1 MTSRIFS
8 FFSIFLDRTRICRV
22 RQPENANSGC
32 RGSVIEG
39 VFEKD
44 IKRLIRKK
52 EPGRYESDFFFTA
65 AAGVP
70 LSVIGGLMHW
80 PSAVLFIIYC
90 LTIIALAS
98 YMGRATESLAIIA
111 GPRIG
116 GLLNATFGNAVE
128 LIISLFALKEGLTG
142 IVLASLTGSVLGN
155 LLLVAGLSFFIG
167 GLKYKRQEFNIH
179 DARHNS
185 GLLIFAII
193 VAFVIPEVFSMDMG
207 EKNKLDLSVGIS
219 IIMILLYVAALYFK
233 LVTHRGV
240 YQPNQPEAKEEEEQ
254 PEWSG
259 KRATA
264 VLFISTIIVAYI
276 SENLVHTFHAVAEQ
290 FGWSELFIGVII
302 VAIVG
307 NAAEHASAI
316 IMAYKDKMDV
326 AVEIAVGS
334 TLQIAMFVAPVL
346 VICSIFFPV
355 NMPLVFT
362 LPELVAMIS
371 SVLLMTMISNDGDS
385 NWFEGATLLA
395 AYVIM
400 AIGFFLL

>member
-1 MTSRIFS
+1 MNRIF
-8 FFSIFLDRTRICRV
+8 FILV
-22 RQPENANSGC
+22 
-32 RGSVIEG
+32 
-39 VFEKD
+39 
-44 IKRLIRKK
+44 
-52 EPGRYESDFFFTA
+52 

-70 LSVIGGLMHW
+70 LSVIGSLMHW
-80 PSAVLFIIYC
+80 PSVILFALYC
-90 LTIIALAS
+90 VTIIALAS
-98 YMGRATESLAIIA
+98 YMGRATESLSIIA

-155 LLLVAGLSFFIG
+155 LLLVAGLSFFVG

-193 VAFVIPEVFSMDMG
+193 VAFVIPEVFSVGMG
-207 EKNKLDLSVGIS
+207 NVGKLNLSIGIS
-219 IIMILLYVAALYFK
+219 IILMLLYVAALYFK

-240 YQPNQPEAKEEEEQ
+240 YQPKNNSAQHVEEEE

-259 KRATA
+259 KIATI
-264 VLFISTIIVAYI
+264 VLFAATIAVAYI
-276 SENLVHTFHAVAEQ
+276 SENLVHTFHSVAEQ

-316 IMAYKDKMDV
+316 IMAYKNKMDV

-355 NMPLVFT
+355 SMPLVFT
-362 LPELVAMIS
+362 LPELVAMVS
-371 SVLLMTMISNDGDS
+371 SVFLMIAISNDGDS

>member
-1 MTSRIFS
+1 MNRIF
-8 FFSIFLDRTRICRV
+8 FILV
-22 RQPENANSGC
+22 
-32 RGSVIEG
+32 
-39 VFEKD
+39 
-44 IKRLIRKK
+44 
-52 EPGRYESDFFFTA
+52 

-70 LSVIGGLMHW
+70 LSVIGSLVHW
-80 PSAVLFIIYC
+80 PAAILFTIYC
-90 LTIIALAS
+90 ITIIALAS
-98 YMGRATESLAIIA
+98 FMGRATESLAIIA

-128 LIISLFALKEGLTG
+128 LIISIFALKEGLTG

-155 LLLVAGLSFFIG
+155 LLLVAGLSFFVG
-167 GLKYKRQEFNIH
+167 GLKYKRQVFNIH

-185 GLLIFAII
+185 GLLVFAVI
-193 VAFVIPEVFSMDMG
+193 VAFVIPEIFSIGMG
-207 EKNKLDLSVGIS
+207 HTSKLNLSVGIS
-219 IIMILLYVAALYFK
+219 VIMILLYVAALYFK

-240 YQPNQPEAKEEEEQ
+240 YQPKNETAKPEEEEQ
-254 PEWSG
+254 PEWSL
-259 KRATA
+259 KAATA
-264 VLFISTIIVAYI
+264 VLFAATIVVAYI
-276 SENLVHTFHAVAEQ
+276 SENLVHTFHSVAAQ

-316 IMAYKDKMDV
+316 IMAYKNKMDV

-334 TLQIAMFVAPVL
+334 TLQIAMFVAPIL
-346 VICSIFFPV
+346 VICSLFFPTS
-355 NMPLVFT
+355 MPLVFT
-362 LPELVAMIS
+362 LPELVSMVSA
-371 SVLLMTMISNDGDS
+371 VLLMIAISNDGDS